1 MARDSSRR
9 PTPRAKAKQPKVKQ
23 AKAKQPAA
31 QRAAAPKRSV
41 AARPAPKV
49 ARRTSAPAPKQKKKA
64 PALGGAPSV
73 GQLGKGVAGAAAS
86 AGSVVSGLA
95 SRLKKGSG
103 PSAPSPREQRVRYQR
118 AQIVRYVAMAVAGV
132 LAVGLVVLIALFVL
146 RDSPIFEIT
155 SVEVEPTQH
164 VTVDDVSNLVQVPA
178 GSTLLNVDTGALEES
193 IKREP
198 WVGSVGFERLFPN
211 TLKITITEQV
221 PDMLVVMSS
230 GSVGWYLGTAGSWI
244 EPTRIEA
251 AEGQSVDDAALALAQ
266 SEGCLLV
273 SGVPSTVDPEASAP
287 ATDAVLDA
295 IEQFREGFSSDFA
308 SQIVRF
314 SAPAPENISCT
325 LASGVEVSLGAP
337 TDIEE
342 KEAIVSTYLE
352 QHPNSLVS
360 INVRVISSPAYRE
373 IASDNV
379 QQGNGVS
386 AGAEQGSEAEQSA
399 ESAETL
405 EGDQGQE
412 APQEDEADAA
422 E

>member
-1 MARDSSRR
+1 M
-9 PTPRAKAKQPKVKQ
+9 
-23 AKAKQPAA
+23 
-31 QRAAAPKRSV
+31 
-41 AARPAPKV
+41 
-49 ARRTSAPAPKQKKKA
+49 
-64 PALGGAPSV
+64 
-73 GQLGKGVAGAAAS
+73 
-86 AGSVVSGLA
+86 
-95 SRLKKGSG
+95 
-103 PSAPSPREQRVRYQR
+103 
-118 AQIVRYVAMAVAGV
+118 
-132 LAVGLVVLIALFVL
+132 
-146 RDSPIFEIT
+146 
-155 SVEVEPTQH
+155 
-164 VTVDDVSNLVQVPA
+164 PA

-342 KEAIVSTYLE
+342 KEAIVSAYLE